1 MATMNPEQRDK
12 LIDNYAWEI
21 VDGMDIK
28 DLCQMAAEQIALGM
42 ASHTDEQVVEEIRE
56 SYPHLLED

>member
-1 MATMNPEQRDK
+1 MNPEQRDK

-28 DLCQMAAEQIALGM
+28 DLCRMAAEQIASGM
-42 ASHTDEQVVEEIRE
+42 ASHTDEQVIEEIKE
-56 SYPHLLED
+56 FYPHLLED